1 MEYEKN
7 KLLNSYLQQQAAAT
21 TKPTKLEAS
30 SARPT
35 KPQTA
40 STKPTKPTKPETV
53 PAKLTKSETTPAAK
67 PAESIA
73 NETKKYS
80 LVKGDFKEVA
90 TPPSQEKVTNVV
102 RDGPTG
108 LITLDDITLEDFK
121 NYVKKWLEVDAY
133 LKKAMELV
141 KEKKKQRNKL
151 AELITRFM
159 CKYNIEDL
167 NTKEGRIRCK
177 TSYIRE
183 PVTQKVI
190 KAKMTELLPER
201 KDIVTK
207 IYEERPKHERLS
219 LKRLKITSG

>member
-1 MEYEKN
+1 MEHEKS
-7 KLLNSYLQQQAAAT
+7 KLLNSYLQQQAGSVA
-21 TKPTKLEAS
+21 
-30 SARPT
+30 
-35 KPQTA
+35 
-40 STKPTKPTKPETV
+40 
-53 PAKLTKSETTPAAK
+53 PAKPKVKQEAPKAAK
-67 PAESIA
+67 PSVRPVEAPRAAAPKADVTPPVRQVEPGVK
-73 NETKKYS
+73 EKFS
-80 LVKGDFKEVA
+80 LVKGDFKVVNTA
-90 TPPSQEKVTNVV
+90 PQEKVTSVV
-102 RDGPTG
+102 KDGAPTS
-108 LITLDDITLEDFK
+108 LIPLDEITLEDFK
-121 NYVKKWLEVDAY
+121 NYVKKWLELDAY
-133 LKKAMELV
+133 LKKAMEVV

-151 AELITRFM
+151 AEVITRFM

-207 IYEERPKHERLS
+207 IYDERPKHERLS

>member
-1 MEYEKN
+1 MDQKS
-7 KLLNSYLQQQAAAT
+7 KLLNSYLQQQAAAAAAAPAAAAPRAQPRAPAQPPSGAP
-21 TKPTKLEAS
+21 KPA
-30 SARPT
+30 ARPV
-35 KPQTA
+35 Q
-40 STKPTKPTKPETV
+40 PEV
-53 PAKLTKSETTPAAK
+53 REKFSLT
-67 PAESIA
+67 
-73 NETKKYS
+73 
-80 LVKGDFKEVA
+80 KGDFKVVNTA
-90 TPPSQEKVTNVV
+90 PQDKVTSVV
-102 RDGPTG
+102 KDAAGAGPTG

-121 NYVKKWLEVDAY
+121 NYVKKWLELDAY
-133 LKKAMELV
+133 VKKAMEVV

-151 AELITRFM
+151 AEVITRFM

-207 IYEERPKHERLS
+207 IYDERPKHERLS

>member
-1 MEYEKN
+1 MNNEKS
-7 KLLNSYLQQQAAAT
+7 KLLNSYLQQQAAAAQPKQAAAVPAAPAQP
-21 TKPTKLEAS
+21 KPTGQPRPQAS
-30 SARPT
+30 QQQPDVRE
-35 KPQTA
+35 KF
-40 STKPTKPTKPETV
+40 
-53 PAKLTKSETTPAAK
+53 
-67 PAESIA
+67 
-73 NETKKYS
+73 S
-80 LVKGDFKEVA
+80 LSKGDFKVVN
-90 TPPSQEKVTNVV
+90 TGPQERVTSVV
-102 RDGPTG
+102 KDGASAGPTG

-121 NYVKKWLEVDAY
+121 NYVKKWLELDAY
-133 LKKAMELV
+133 LKKALELV

-151 AELITRFM
+151 AEVITRFM

-207 IYEERPKHERLS
+207 IYDERPKHERLS

>member
-1 MEYEKN
+1 MENEKS
-7 KLLNSYLQQQAAAT
+7 KLLNSYLQQQAGSVAP
-21 TKPTKLEAS
+21 KPA
-30 SARPT
+30 
-35 KPQTA
+35 
-40 STKPTKPTKPETV
+40 KPTKPVEPPKAARPVEPQKHVRPEPPKPTRPVE
-53 PAKLTKSETTPAAK
+53 PPK
-67 PAESIA
+67 PAEAAVQPKVS
-73 NETKKYS
+73 EKYS
-80 LVKGDFKEVA
+80 LVKGDFKVVN
-90 TPPSQEKVTNVV
+90 TVPQEKITNVV
-102 RDGPTG
+102 KEATGPTG

-121 NYVKKWLEVDAY
+121 NYVKKWLEMDAY
-133 LKKAMELV
+133 LKRAMEVV

-151 AELITRFM
+151 AEVITRFM

-207 IYEERPKHERLS
+207 IYDERPKHERLS
-219 LKRLKITSG
+219 LKRLKIT